1 MPKPLDTIALL
12 SSAAMVARRAKT
24 YPPETHVIDLA
35 ELRQII
41 FEMQEESEREAS
53 WRSPRINEPQEQD

>member
-1 MPKPLDTIALL
+1 MPKPLDVVALL
-12 SSAAMVARRAKT
+12 SSAAIVARKAET

-41 FEMQEESEREAS
+41 WEMQEKSEQEAS
-53 WRSPRINEPQEQD
+53 

>member
-1 MPKPLDTIALL
+1 MSKPIDATSLL
-12 SSAAMVARRAKT
+12 SSAAMIARKAAT

-41 FEMQEESEREAS
+41 FEMQEDSELEAG
-53 WRSPRINEPQEQD
+53 

>member
-12 SSAAMVARRAKT
+12 SSAAMMSRRAET
-24 YPPETHVIDLA
+24 YPPETPVIEFA

-41 FEMQEESEREAS
+41 FEMQEDREG
-53 WRSPRINEPQEQD
+53 EGG

>member
-1 MPKPLDTIALL
+1 MKKSLDVVAFL
-12 SSAAMVARRAKT
+12 SSVAMMARKAET

-41 FEMQEESEREAS
+41 WEMQQETEKEAS
-53 WRSPRINEPQEQD
+53 

>member
-1 MPKPLDTIALL
+1 MVKSIDAISLL
-12 SSAAMVARRAKT
+12 SSAAMIARKAET

-41 FEMQEESEREAS
+41 FEMQEESERRAS
-53 WRSPRINEPQEQD
+53 WRQPRNR